1 MRGKKGKD
9 VFEKISSSMK
19 LKEVSYKDGVR
30 GNPAEYKSCA
40 RPMQRNT
47 FFDDMQNMSF
57 EELKQKY
64 AAPIKVSFITKVKRK
79 VKIAIKKVLR
89 VIGGG
94 QSINTM
100 KNMDYSLCFVF
111 DCQEKI
117 NERATNTL

>member
-1 MRGKKGKD
+1 
-9 VFEKISSSMK
+9 
-19 LKEVSYKDGVR
+19 
-30 GNPAEYKSCA
+30 
-40 RPMQRNT
+40 
-47 FFDDMQNMSF
+47 MSF

-79 VKIAIKKVLR
+79 AKIAIKKVLR

-117 NERATNTL
+117 NERATITL